1 MAICFP
7 RRRVLGLP
15 AWLWV
20 VLPIPLLALGSSLSM
35 FWLPSSLDEPPERAE
50 IFRDLVL
57 ITRQGE
63 TYRFVPF
70 SEQKGVKPLWA
81 VSVITSARY
90 NLKWDTR
97 HYLPGLFRRQ
107 ASWTYELTANR
118 FDPDWKDDKLNAL
131 TLPAEQ
137 IRLLRPLIVAE
148 MNRRDPAAQRGDR
161 LERLLNN
168 GLEEKSLFCPQNAV
182 IALGWLSVPLAFVG
196 LCSMFVRPRR
206 AESGHSDP
214 SMPPMPPP
222 TAKAC

>member
-7 RRRVLGLP
+7 TRRILGLP
-15 AWLWV
+15 AWLWI
-20 VLPIPLLALGSSLSM
+20 VLPIPLLALGSSLWM

-63 TYRFVPF
+63 AYRFVPF

-97 HYLPGLFRRQ
+97 HYLPGFFRRQ

-118 FDPDWKDDKLNAL
+118 FDPDWKDDKLNPL
-131 TLPAEQ
+131 TLPAQQ
-137 IRLLRPLIVAE
+137 IRRLRPLIVAE

-161 LERLLNN
+161 LERLLNS
-168 GLEEKSLFCPQNAV
+168 GFEEKSSICPQNAV
-182 IALGWLSVPLAFVG
+182 IALGWLSVPMAFIG
-196 LCSMFVRPRR
+196 LCSMFVRPRPAEIR
-206 AESGHSDP
+206 AQGPVDASD
-214 SMPPMPPP
+214 
-222 TAKAC
+222 TATGGKAC